1 MVIMAKLTRSH
12 SKSALTEGDVTFTA
26 GSGRF
31 SIGITGRET
40 DLRYHL
46 HLSEDEAQRFA
57 AYVAARVEIDRF
69 DTVR

>member
-1 MVIMAKLTRSH
+1 MAKLTRSH

-26 GSGRF
+26 GTGRI

-40 DLRYHL
+40 GLRYDL
-46 HLSEDEAQRFA
+46 HLSADEAPRFA
-57 AYVAARVEIDRF
+57 AYVSARVEIDRF